1 MIEIRSAGSSLVRY
15 EESIFPGGEVHIRLK
30 NGVERHVGPFTI
42 TAYLHSSNDL
52 MKLLLITD
60 ALKIKCGNAPIYLV
74 LPYVPYGRQDRVC
87 NDGES
92 LSLRVFANIINA
104 QDFQSVE
111 IWDPHSDVTYA
122 LINRVSVVHQ
132 CAFTVKVV
140 AKLLNKHPNEISLGI
155 HKTNLLL
162 CAPDQGAFKK
172 AQISA
177 KLCKLPLIHA
187 EKVRDPKTTEITDI
201 KLNTSAATQAE
212 HDILIIDDIC
222 DGGRT
227 FIELAKKLKQ
237 KFDGNIYLYVTHGIF
252 SKDLDVVLE
261 AGIKHIYTANLWPDR
276 GYVPYGKKVT
286 EVLTHITRN

>member
-60 ALKIKCGNAPIYLV
+60 ALKIKYGNAPIHLV

-87 NDGES
+87 NPGES
-92 LSLRVFANIINA
+92 LSLRVFANIINS
-104 QDFQSVE
+104 QDYQSVE

-122 LINRVSVVHQ
+122 LINRVNVVHQ
-132 CAFTVKVV
+132 CAFVLKTVNR
-140 AKLLNKHPNEISLGI
+140 LLTSLSSQQ
-155 HKTNLLL
+155 HKLLL
-162 CAPDQGAFKK
+162 CAPDQGALKK
-172 AQISA
+172 AQISS
-177 KLCKLPLIHA
+177 KLVGLPLINA
-187 EKVRDPKTTEITDI
+187 EKIRDPKTTQITDI
-201 KLNTSAATQAE
+201 KLNVDSSYTPE
-212 HDILIIDDIC
+212 CDILIIDDIC